1 MQSTLVN
8 LPTTTGAAAATLL
21 FERDYAQGN
30 HWLDFLHLI
39 RQWPVYLAIQDPDAL
54 EEDYWCNLN
63 DFRTTFTAK
72 CAEMLGGVDVIV
84 DTPST
89 RGYHRPYLSC
99 FKKHYPKTYWLML
112 GKDQPPK
119 PPVVVQGSS
128 TILKQLA
135 TADMHR
141 ILIVDDVYAT
151 GATAGRI
158 VDFLRTKS
166 LPSDVEFF
174 IVAPLRIPANMM
186 QTNNADA
193 IRAADLPSGE

>member
-63 DFRTTFTAK
+63 DFRTTFTTK

-89 RGYHRPYLSC
+89 RGYHRFRSV
-99 FKKHYPKTYWLML
+99 WLGL
-112 GKDQPPK
+112 LEPLFIAAVK
-119 PPVVVQGSS
+119 PSFSESFCRG
-128 TILKQLA
+128 
-135 TADMHR
+135 
-141 ILIVDDVYAT
+141 
-151 GATAGRI
+151 
-158 VDFLRTKS
+158 
-166 LPSDVEFF
+166 
-174 IVAPLRIPANMM
+174 
-186 QTNNADA
+186 
-193 IRAADLPSGE
+193 